1 MKEKSK
7 KLDFCFPVY
16 DEISEEISDIT
27 AIYLRVSTDMQ
38 AQDGYGLDFQF
49 DAIKKYVQ
57 AYDIKNPVVFVDD
70 GYTGMNEDRPAFRE
84 LNRLMENGRVKF
96 VITYSLDR
104 IGRTQMLILKFLKER
119 CDKFGCDFYAVKDNI
134 DSRSRQTYGILIS
147 ILSIFAEF
155 DHDAIVAKL
164 SQGRYQRALDG
175 LWKGGGIA
183 PVGYKYSKET
193 NTLEV
198 VPEEAVR
205 VQKAFEMYNT
215 REYSPRLIAE
225 TLGFKSDIL
234 VFNILKNRTY
244 IGEITFQGKQFKGI
258 HQRIID
264 DATFIKAQQILQE
277 RAVTKQSSRFLLSSL
292 VYCGV
297 CGAKMRY
304 MKWGKGKNI
313 GGMGAADEGGA
324 LISGGGKNN
333 DGANGEISGDN
344 CGSNGGRDVRK
355 AQYKLVCYSKYNAKD
370 KPYIANINADCDNE
384 TYDADVVEAYV
395 SGAILEF
402 AVRYSDEMKNRCVR
416 TKDIAEQL
424 TEEYERLEERYRR
437 AVKTYTMFGD
447 ESILEQ
453 AQAFQTDM
461 KRISREIDTA
471 REKARISAGLEE
483 RINLLRTLPDTWREM
498 SAKQRQNVMR
508 ELVQKV
514 VITHGHIDVYLYD
527 NKFDTVTVVE
537 EK

>member
-84 LNRLMENGRVKF
+84 LNRLMENGSVKF

-119 CDKFGCDFYAVKDNI
+119 CDRFGCDFYAVKDNI

-183 PVGYKYSKET
+183 PIGYKYSKER

-215 REYSPRLIAE
+215 REYSPRLISE
-225 TLGFKSDIL
+225 TLGFKSDIA

-244 IGEITFQGKQFKGI
+244 LGEITFRGQQFKGV
-258 HQRIID
+258 HRRIID
-264 DATFIKAQQILQE
+264 DETFLKAQEILKE
-277 RAVTKQSSRFLLSSL
+277 RGTKKQASEFLLSSL
-292 VYCGV
+292 VFCGV

-313 GGMGAADEGGA
+313 GGMGAANEGGA

-344 CGSNGGRDVRK
+344 CSSNGGRDVRK
-355 AQYKLVCYSKYNAKD
+355 AQYKLVCYSKYNVKD
-370 KPYIANINADCDNE
+370 KPYIAHINADCDNE
-384 TYDADVVEAYV
+384 TYDADEVEKYV
-395 SGAILEF
+395 AGAILEF
-402 AVRYSDEMKNRCVR
+402 SVRYSDELKSRSIG
-416 TKDIAEQL
+416 TKDIAGQL
-424 TEEYERLEERYRR
+424 TEEYARLEERYRR
-437 AVKTYTMFGD
+437 ALKTYTLFGD
-447 ESILEQ
+447 ESILDQ
-453 AQAFQTDM
+453 AQAFRNDM

-471 REKARISAGLEE
+471 REKSEISAELED
-483 RINLLRTLPDTWREM
+483 RINLLRTLPDTWKEM

-508 ELVQKV
+508 ELVRKV
-514 VITHGHIDVYLYD
+514 VIGHGHIDVHLYD
-527 NKFDTVTVVE
+527 NKFDTVTVAE

>member
-57 AYDIKNPVVFVDD
+57 AYDIQNPVVFVDD

-119 CDKFGCDFYAVKDNI
+119 CDRFGCDFYAVKDNI

-183 PVGYKYSKET
+183 PIGYKYSKES

-198 VPEEAVR
+198 IPEEAER

-225 TLGFKSDIL
+225 ALGFKSDIA

-244 IGEITFQGKQFKGI
+244 LGEITFRGQQFKGV
-258 HQRIID
+258 HRRIID
-264 DATFIKAQQILQE
+264 DETFLKAQEILKE
-277 RAVTKQSSRFLLSSL
+277 RGTKKQASDFLLSSL
-292 VYCGV
+292 VFCGV

-304 MKWGKGKNI
+304 MKWGKSKNERGIGEPNGKI
-313 GGMGAADEGGA
+313 GESISAAGISTSGAGGKSGRE
-324 LISGGGKNN
+324 SGGK
-333 DGANGEISGDN
+333 
-344 CGSNGGRDVRK
+344 VR
-355 AQYKLVCYSKYNAKD
+355 YKLVCYSKYNAKD
-370 KPYIANINADCDNE
+370 KPYIAHIDADCDNE
-384 TYDADVVEAYV
+384 TYDADEVEKYV
-395 SGAILEF
+395 AGAILEF
-402 AVRYSDEMKNRCVR
+402 AVRYSDELKSRSIG
-416 TKDIAEQL
+416 TKDIAGQL
-424 TEEYERLEERYRR
+424 AEEYARIEERYRR
-437 AVKTYTMFGD
+437 ALKTYTLFGD
-447 ESILEQ
+447 ESILDQ
-453 AQAFQTDM
+453 AQAFRNDM

-471 REKARISAGLEE
+471 REKSEISAELED
-483 RINLLRTLPDTWREM
+483 RINLLRTLPDTWKEM

-508 ELVQKV
+508 ELVRKV
-514 VITHGHIDVYLYD
+514 VIGHGHIDVHLYD
-527 NKFDTVTVVE
+527 NKFDTVTVAE

>member
-7 KLDFCFPVY
+7 KQNFCFPVY

-49 DAIKKYVQ
+49 DAIRKYVQ
-57 AYDIKNPVVFVDD
+57 AYDIQNPVVFVDD

-119 CDKFGCDFYAVKDNI
+119 CDRFGCDFYAVKDNI

-183 PVGYKYSKET
+183 PIGYKYSKER

-198 VPEEAVR
+198 IPEEAER

-225 TLGFKSDIL
+225 ALGFKSDIL

-244 IGEITFQGKQFKGI
+244 IGEITFQGQQFKGI

-264 DATFIKAQQILQE
+264 DATFLKAQEILKE
-277 RAVTKQSSRFLLSSL
+277 RGTKKQASDFLLSSL
-292 VYCGV
+292 VFCGV

-333 DGANGEISGDN
+333 DGANGELSGEN
-344 CGSNGGRDVRK
+344 CSLNGGRDVRK

-384 TYDADVVEAYV
+384 TYDADEVEKYV
-395 SGAILEF
+395 AGAILEF
-402 AVRYSDEMKNRCVR
+402 AVRYSDELKSRSIG
-416 TKDIAEQL
+416 TKDIAGQL
-424 TEEYERLEERYRR
+424 AEEYARLEERYRR
-437 AVKTYTMFGD
+437 ALKTYTLFGD
-447 ESILEQ
+447 ESILDQ
-453 AQAFQTDM
+453 AQAFRNDM

-471 REKARISAGLEE
+471 REKSEISAELED
-483 RINLLRTLPDTWREM
+483 RINLLRTLPDTWKEM

-508 ELVQKV
+508 ELVRKV
-514 VITHGHIDVYLYD
+514 VIGHGHIDVHLYD
-527 NKFDTVTVVE
+527 NKFDTVTVAE

>member
-1 MKEKSK
+1 
-7 KLDFCFPVY
+7 
-16 DEISEEISDIT
+16 
-27 AIYLRVSTDMQ
+27 
-38 AQDGYGLDFQF
+38 
-49 DAIKKYVQ
+49 
-57 AYDIKNPVVFVDD
+57 
-70 GYTGMNEDRPAFRE
+70 
-84 LNRLMENGRVKF
+84 MENGRVKF

-225 TLGFKSDIL
+225 ALGFKSDIL

-304 MKWGKGKNI
+304 MKWGKGKN
-313 GGMGAADEGGA
+313 
-324 LISGGGKNN
+324 
-333 DGANGEISGDN
+333 GEISGDN
-344 CGSNGGRDVRK
+344 CSSNGGRDVRK

-384 TYDADVVEAYV
+384 TYDADVVEAYA

-527 NKFDTVTVVE
+527 NKFDTVTVAE

>member
-16 DEISEEISDIT
+16 DEISDEISDIT

-57 AYDIKNPVVFVDD
+57 AYDIQNPVVFVDD
-70 GYTGMNEDRPAFRE
+70 GYTGMNEDRPAFSE

-225 TLGFKSDIL
+225 ALGFKSDIL

-244 IGEITFQGKQFKGI
+244 IGEITFQGQQFKGI

-264 DATFIKAQQILQE
+264 DETFIKAQEILKE
-277 RAVTKQSSRFLLSSL
+277 RGTKKQASEFLLSSL
-292 VYCGV
+292 VFCGV

-304 MKWGKGKNI
+304 MKWGKSKN
-313 GGMGAADEGGA
+313 EGGIGEPNGKIGESTSA
-324 LISGGGKNN
+324 AGVSIFGASGKSGRESGGK
-333 DGANGEISGDN
+333 
-344 CGSNGGRDVRK
+344 VR
-355 AQYKLVCYSKYNAKD
+355 YKLVCYSKYNAKD
-370 KPYIANINADCDNE
+370 KPYIAHINADCDNE

>member
-16 DEISEEISDIT
+16 DEIPEDFTDIT
-27 AIYLRVSTDMQ
+27 AIYLRVSTDLQ
-38 AQDGYGLDFQF
+38 AQDGYGLDVQF

-57 AYDIKNPVVFVDD
+57 AYDIQNPVVFVDD

-84 LNRLMENGRVKF
+84 LNRLMEDGRVKF

-164 SQGRYQRALDG
+164 SQGRYQRALEG

-198 VPEEAVR
+198 IPEEAVR

-225 TLGFKSDIL
+225 ALGFKSDIV
-234 VFNILKNRTY
+234 VFNMLKNRTY
-244 IGEITFQGKQFKGI
+244 IGEITFQGQQFKGI

-264 DATFIKAQQILQE
+264 DATFAKAQVILKE

-304 MKWGKGKNI
+304 MKWGKSKNEVDS
-313 GGMGAADEGGA
+313 GVANV
-324 LISGGGKNN
+324 GGGT
-333 DGANGEISGDN
+333 
-344 CGSNGGRDVRK
+344 NGGRDARK
-355 AQYKLVCYSKYNAKD
+355 VQYKIVCYSKYNAKD

-395 SGAILEF
+395 AGAILEF
-402 AVRYSDEMKNRCVR
+402 AVRYSDEIKSNRVR

-424 TEEYERLEERYRR
+424 TEEYERMEERYRR
-437 AVKTYTMFGD
+437 ALKTYTMFGD

-461 KRISREIDTA
+461 KRISREIETA
-471 REKARISAGLEE
+471 REKALISAGREE

-527 NKFDTVTVVE
+527 SKYDTMKAAKE
-537 EK
+537 E